1 MAIQTIAVPDIG
13 GSADVEVIEVCVAVG
28 DTIELEQSLVVLE
41 TDKASMEVPATVAGK
56 ITKLSVKEGDKVSEG
71 SILVEVETGAAAAG
85 AAAVHTAA
93 ADTAPAEPEAEP
105 TAKKSA
111 PVADKPAPATA
122 SAQTSAEQSVE
133 VPDIGGADNVDVI
146 EICVSVGDEV
156 AEGDSLIVL
165 ETDKASMEVPAPFAG
180 KVVSLSVAEGAKVS
194 QGTVIAVLATTS
206 AATQSDAA
214 EPSPKQAAA
223 APAPTAAAKAPAS
236 APAGDQN
243 LVVPEIGGA
252 EGAEVIEICVKAG
265 DSISEGDSLIVLET
279 DKASMEIP
287 AAFSGKIKSLSV
299 KEGDKL
305 SAGDVIG
312 VILAEGAAAPAPAE
326 STAATASAHV
336 VSSKDAPVA
345 ESAVVAM
352 PSAKPTAS
360 AELAATTGFGDSVYA
375 GPAVR
380 KLGRQLGVDLAK
392 VKGSGPRG
400 RLTKDDVR
408 IYVKTIVNDV
418 QTGKISA
425 SSGSGIPAMP
435 AVDFSKF
442 GAIELLKMSKI
453 KKLTAANMQRN
464 WLNIPHVTQW
474 DDADITDLEAFRASM
489 KAEGEKRG
497 VKLTPVPFLLKA
509 VASALRAEPSFN
521 VSMHHDGEHIVQKDY
536 VHIGMAVDTPNGL
549 VVPVIRDVDK
559 KGLWELAA
567 EATAIA
573 KKARDGKLTMAEM
586 QGGCFTI
593 SSLGAMGGNGFTPIV
608 NGPEVAILGVSR
620 AQIKPVWNGKDF
632 EPRNMLPLSLSYDHR
647 AINGGDAGRFFT
659 YLTAV
664 IADIRKLLL

>member
-1 MAIQTIAVPDIG
+1 MAIETIAVPDIG

-41 TDKASMEVPATVAGK
+41 TDKASMEVPSTVAGK

-71 SILVEVETGAAAAG
+71 SVLVEVETGAAKTEASEA
-85 AAAVHTAA
+85 
-93 ADTAPAEPEAEP
+93 APAANE
-105 TAKKSA
+105 
-111 PVADKPAPATA
+111 PVAKPAAEKAETPATA
-122 SAQTSAEQSVE
+122 APKAEAAKAKSAEHNLV
-133 VPDIGGADNVDVI
+133 VPDIGGSEGVDVI
-146 EICVSVGDEV
+146 ELCVKAGDTV

-165 ETDKASMEVPAPFAG
+165 ETDKASME
-180 KVVSLSVAEGAKVS
+180 
-194 QGTVIAVLATTS
+194 I
-206 AATQSDAA
+206 
-214 EPSPKQAAA
+214 PS
-223 APAPTAAAKAPAS
+223 T
-236 APAGDQN
+236 
-243 LVVPEIGGA
+243 L
-252 EGAEVIEICVKAG
+252 
-265 DSISEGDSLIVLET
+265 
-279 DKASMEIP
+279 
-287 AAFSGKIKSLSV
+287 SGKIKSLSV
-299 KEGDKL
+299 KEGDKV

-312 VILAEGAAAPAPAE
+312 IILAEGAADTESATESAPVAAP
-326 STAATASAHV
+326 STAAAASAHV
-336 VSSKDAPVA
+336 VASKNAPTT

-352 PSAKPTAS
+352 PSAKPVANEES
-360 AELAATTGFGDSVYA
+360 AATAGFGDSVYA

-380 KLGRQLGVDLAK
+380 KLGRQLGVDLVK

-425 SSGSGIPAMP
+425 SSGSGIPPIP

-442 GAIELLKMSKI
+442 GPVEMVKMSKI
-453 KKLTAANMQRN
+453 KKITATNMQRN
-464 WLNIPHVTQW
+464 WLNVPHVTQW
-474 DDADITDLEAFRASM
+474 DDADISDLEAFRASM

-509 VASALRAEPSFN
+509 VAAAMRAEPSFN
-521 VSMHHDGEHIVQKDY
+521 VSMHADGEHIVQKDY

-573 KKARDGKLTMAEM
+573 KKARDGKLLPAEM

-608 NGPEVAILGVSR
+608 NAPEVAILGVSR
-620 AQIKPVWNGKDF
+620 AQMKPVWNGKEF

>member
-71 SILVEVETGAAAAG
+71 SILVEVETAGAAAA
-85 AAAVHTAA
+85 A
-93 ADTAPAEPEAEP
+93 APAAEKP
-105 TAKKSA
+105 A
-111 PVADKPAPATA
+111 PVAEKPAAAPAPVAAASTTA
-122 SAQTSAEQSVE
+122 SSEQSVA
-133 VPDIGGADNVDVI
+133 VPDIGGAENVDVI
-146 EICVSVGDEV
+146 ELCVKVGDEV

-180 KVVSLSVAEGAKVS
+180 KVVSLSVVEGGKVS
-194 QGTVIAVLATTS
+194 QGTVIAVLSTNVSPS
-206 AATQSDAA
+206 AAISAA
-214 EPSPKQAAA
+214 PTAQASPAPAQAA
-223 APAPTAAAKAPAS
+223 APAAPVS

-243 LVVPEIGGA
+243 LVVPDLGGT
-252 EGAEVIEICVKAG
+252 EGAEVIEVCVKAG

-312 VILAEGAAAPAPAE
+312 VIAAEGQVVAAPVAAAAATAPAAAAPASTTASAPATVKSAPAAE
-326 STAATASAHV
+326 SAATA
-336 VSSKDAPVA
+336 
-345 ESAVVAM
+345 
-352 PSAKPTAS
+352 
-360 AELAATTGFGDSVYA
+360 GFGDSVYA

-380 KLGRQLGVDLAK
+380 KLGRQLGVDLSK

-442 GAIELLKMSKI
+442 GPIEMLKMSKI
-453 KKLTAANMQRN
+453 KKITAANMQRN

-509 VASALRAEPSFN
+509 VAAALRTEPSFN

-573 KKARDGKLTMAEM
+573 KKARDGKLLPAEM

-620 AQIKPVWNGKDF
+620 AQMKPIWNGKDF